1 MEKEKKQQLNS
12 IVIKLKYEIVKSKIS
27 IDFKGKFKINRLG
40 EIVNKQNMTNFH
52 NMCKYMLLFYQKEA
66 L

>member
-40 EIVNKQNMTNFH
+40 EIVNKQNMTNLH
-52 NMCKYMLLFYQKEA
+52 NVLLFQQKKA